1 MLGTQ
6 TWFKTV
12 RCHSI
17 WAWFGAKPRTFLK
30 GSAQLPA
37 QLFVPAHFRKVAC
50 GVFVWA
56 VLISLGHGFFVF
68 FFHCL
73 LLMRNT
79 NLCYFLPNL
88 KRLLVSDQGQ
98 RGDSAWLKVSPI
110 SGNVTAAVLRKHFIQ
125 NNKNKAKNKPI
136 WHVEASDQHLNH
148 RSFHRQ
154 AHNLIRNKEKT
165 F

>member
-56 VLISLGHGFFVF
+56 PLSSLGLGFL

-73 LLMRNT
+73 LSMRNT
-79 NLCYFLPNL
+79 NLCYFLPNS
-88 KRLLVSDQGQ
+88 KRLLACDQGK
-98 RGDSAWLKVSPI
+98 GGYYTWLKVLPI
-110 SGNVTAAVLRKHFIQ
+110 RGNLTAVVLCKHFIQ
-125 NNKNKAKNKPI
+125 NKILKNMPI
-136 WHVEASDQHLNH
+136 WHFRAPDHQLNH
-148 RSFHRQ
+148 KDLFTRLFKQ
-154 AHNLIRNKEKT
+154 KVLKCFNCIRV
-165 F
+165 